1 MRPGWGLGKKDA
13 QDLAPTAG
21 GVGEKGRKATA
32 QHNTTFSGKK
42 KNNGKNRLPRAL
54 ARAYVDE
61 NVRNVRVRRG
71 RGRKGHHQAQRDENL
86 HAKRYKVFF

>member
-21 GVGEKGRKATA
+21 GVGKKGRTATA
-32 QHNTTFSGKK
+32 QHNTNFFGQK
-42 KNNGKNRLPRAL
+42 KNRLPRPL

-86 HAKRYKVFF
+86 HAKRYKSSFEWR